1 MGRPDYDCRMAP
13 ASRWLP
19 NTVGSI
25 LAASILYFWLCVAFR
40 ALPAPHMSE
49 LTFVLWFI
57 GSPALSVVIAE
68 TVSRWWYVLTG
79 SFVLTYIVIAGGNYI
94 LER

>member
-1 MGRPDYDCRMAP
+1 
-13 ASRWLP
+13 
-19 NTVGSI
+19 
-25 LAASILYFWLCVAFR
+25 
-40 ALPAPHMSE
+40 MSE